1 MRGVTAVVAAA
12 AVWVLVAGQ
21 IPAISLP
28 RLRLPA
34 PWVLPAM
41 IATGVGAGMLTLTFL
56 GIPSVAIA
64 IGILAAAVPAAVEVG
79 RRRSRR
85 EDLAGAWP
93 DFLALM
99 KGRVVAGETLPDSF
113 IAAAER
119 SPEPIRSSANQ
130 ISEAVSF
137 GDGFTA
143 ALERLRDQLDD
154 ATADRVL
161 ATIAAAHR
169 SGGPRVGLVLTSLGV
184 SVADE
189 LRLRRSHIAALTEQ
203 RMTAL
208 VALIAPWGLLA
219 LTIATN
225 PQSALSYRT
234 PTGTLIVAVG
244 LVATSLGYLTARRT
258 AALSRAPRVF
268 E

>member
-1 MRGVTAVVAAA
+1 MV
-12 AVWVLVAGQ
+12 
-21 IPAISLP
+21 
-28 RLRLPA
+28 
-34 PWVLPAM
+34 
-41 IATGVGAGMLTLTFL
+41 ATGVGVGMLTLTFL

-64 IGILAAAVPAAVEVG
+64 IGILASAIPAAAEVG
-79 RRRSRR
+79 RRSRQH

-99 KGRVVAGETLPDSF
+99 RGRVVAGETLPDAF
-113 IAAAER
+113 VAAAER
-119 SPEPIRSSANQ
+119 SPEPLRSSANQ
-130 ISEAVSF
+130 ITEAVSF
-137 GDGFTA
+137 GDGFAA

-208 VALIAPWGLLA
+208 VALIAPWALLA

-225 PQSALSYRT
+225 PQSALSYRR

-258 AALSRAPRVF
+258 AAALSRAPRVF

>member
-1 MRGVTAVVAAA
+1 
-12 AVWVLVAGQ
+12 
-21 IPAISLP
+21 
-28 RLRLPA
+28 
-34 PWVLPAM
+34 M
-41 IATGVGAGMLTLTFL
+41 IATGVGAGLLTLTFL

-64 IGILAAAVPAAVEVG
+64 IGLLAAAVPAAAEIG
-79 RRRSRR
+79 RRRQRR
-85 EDLAGAWP
+85 EELAGAWP

-99 KGRVVAGETLPDSF
+99 RGRVVAGETLPDSF

-119 SPEPIRSSANQ
+119 SPEPLRGSAGK
-130 ISEAVSF
+130 IAEAVAF
-137 GDGFTA
+137 GDGFVP
-143 ALERLRDQLDD
+143 ALGRLRTELDD
-154 ATADRVL
+154 ATADRIL
-161 ATIAAAHR
+161 STITAAHR
-169 SGGPRVGLVLTSLGV
+169 SGGPRVGLVLTLLGA

-189 LRLRRSHIAALTEQ
+189 LRLRRAHFAALTEQ

-208 VALIAPWGLLA
+208 VALVAPWALLA

-244 LVATSLGYLTARRT
+244 LVSTSLGYLAARRA

>member
-1 MRGVTAVVAAA
+1 MV
-12 AVWVLVAGQ
+12 
-21 IPAISLP
+21 
-28 RLRLPA
+28 
-34 PWVLPAM
+34 
-41 IATGVGAGMLTLTFL
+41 ATGVGVGVLTLTFL

-64 IGILAAAVPAAVEVG
+64 IGILASAIPAAAEVG
-79 RRRSRR
+79 RRSQQR

-99 KGRVVAGETLPDSF
+99 RGRVVAGETLPDAF
-113 IAAAER
+113 VAAAER
-119 SPEPIRSSANQ
+119 SPEPLRSSANQ
-130 ISEAVSF
+130 IAEAVSF
-137 GDGFTA
+137 GDGFGA
-143 ALERLRDQLDD
+143 ALGRLRDQLDD

-169 SGGPRVGLVLTSLGV
+169 SGGPRVGLVLTSLGA

-208 VALIAPWGLLA
+208 VALIAPWALLA

-225 PQSALSYRT
+225 PQSALSYRR

>member
-1 MRGVTAVVAAA
+1 MV
-12 AVWVLVAGQ
+12 
-21 IPAISLP
+21 
-28 RLRLPA
+28 
-34 PWVLPAM
+34 
-41 IATGVGAGMLTLTFL
+41 ATGVGVGVLTLTFL

-64 IGILAAAVPAAVEVG
+64 IGILASAIPAAAEVG
-79 RRRSRR
+79 RRSQQR

-99 KGRVVAGETLPDSF
+99 RGRVVAGETLPDAF
-113 IAAAER
+113 VAAAER
-119 SPEPIRSSANQ
+119 SPEPLRSSANQ
-130 ISEAVSF
+130 ITEAVSF
-137 GDGFTA
+137 GDGFAA

-169 SGGPRVGLVLTSLGV
+169 SGGPRVGLVLTSLGA

-208 VALIAPWGLLA
+208 VALIAPWALLA
-219 LTIATN
+219 LTISTN
-225 PQSALSYRT
+225 PQSALSYRR

>member
-1 MRGVTAVVAAA
+1 MV
-12 AVWVLVAGQ
+12 
-21 IPAISLP
+21 
-28 RLRLPA
+28 
-34 PWVLPAM
+34 
-41 IATGVGAGMLTLTFL
+41 ATGVGVGVLTLTFL

-64 IGILAAAVPAAVEVG
+64 IGILASAIPAAAEVG
-79 RRRSRR
+79 RRSRQR

-99 KGRVVAGETLPDSF
+99 RGRVVAGETLPDAF
-113 IAAAER
+113 VAAAER
-119 SPEPIRSSANQ
+119 SPEPLRSSANQ
-130 ISEAVSF
+130 ITEAVSF
-137 GDGFTA
+137 GDGFAA

-208 VALIAPWGLLA
+208 VALIAPWALLA

-225 PQSALSYRT
+225 PQSALSYRR